1 MVIGLLLN
9 RPGLVQLI
17 RPKAPGIIGIAAQLL
32 GTLIGTSN

>member
-17 RPKAPGIIGIAAQLL
+17 RPKVPIVIGIAAQLL
-32 GTLIGTSN
+32 GTQIGTSN